1 MKILISESQYQTLLK
16 ELDSRPDN
24 HDIDQQNNRLD
35 LLRNGIDLVLE
46 YVKHELDNKIGW
58 LPRGLQTKI
67 VGKYVL
73 TDTIAEIIKE
83 RLENIY
89 KYDFPLDKDF
99 AILVYDFELNSPT
112 VRTEQIKYPEG
123 KEGEKMRELVTRAFS
138 MKRNDAKLYFTNY
151 EPVDKNKP
159 EGEKSKT
166 DRSNCLV
173 LVLRG
178 NVAQTLFLTQKSQ
191 WEENQARVD
200 HNINHTEIEKY
211 VSTPSDNSD
220 EKTDSKP
227 NVNFS
232 PLELMRQNLKE
243 TWILDWIEGKYKN

>member
-16 ELDSRPDN
+16 ELDNRPDN
-24 HDIDQQNNRLD
+24 HDIDQKNNRLE
-35 LLRNGIDLVLE
+35 LLRNGVDLVLE
-46 YVKHELDNKIGW
+46 YVRHELNNKIGW

-67 VGKYVL
+67 IGKYTL

-89 KYDFPLDKDF
+89 KYDFPKDKDF
-99 AILVYDFELNSPT
+99 AVLIYDFELNSPT

-123 KEGEKMRELVTRAFS
+123 KEGEKIKQMVTQAFS
-138 MKRNDAKLYFTNY
+138 MKRNDAKLFFTNY
-151 EPVDKNKP
+151 EPVDKSKP
-159 EGEKSKT
+159 DGEKSKT
-166 DRSNCLV
+166 DRSNCMV
-173 LVLRG
+173 LVFRG

-191 WEENQARVD
+191 WKENQARVD
-200 HNINHTEIEKY
+200 HVIDYSEIEKY
-211 VSTPSDNSD
+211 GTIPSDNQ
-220 EKTDSKP
+220 KTDSKP